1 MARAWQAYVTNGKVT
16 YLTLFKRQVSIMMEG
31 GPRLGHET
39 EKQN

>member
-16 YLTLFKRQVSIMMEG
+16 YLTLFKRQVSMEG